1 MCEFPEMEDRRKDV
15 NFRSRSNW
23 MKVNKEKG
31 QKIDTARQCEQN
43 MNVYW
48 CMLLAYYCGFYT
60 NVIIKTF
67 I

>member
-43 MNVYW
+43 MNV
-48 CMLLAYYCGFYT
+48 
-60 NVIIKTF
+60 
-67 I
+67 